1 MLRKFVSIFEALTW
15 LLKYRLLQA
24 TSRRETFK
32 LRTVNFFIPELNMS
46 KKCVPAKDLENQYF
60 RLILFKVI
68 SSTYVENRLVLCFP
82 RKQAEN

>member
-1 MLRKFVSIFEALTW
+1 
-15 LLKYRLLQA
+15 
-24 TSRRETFK
+24 
-32 LRTVNFFIPELNMS
+32 MS

-68 SSTYVENRLVLCFP
+68 SSTYGENRLVLCFP